1 MIIAFN
7 SVRTELRRLVIK
19 NFHGVQIMIVKD
31 LPSQISTFVSPYE
44 DIYVNGK
51 QCEKILIMIV

>member
-31 LPSQISTFVSPYE
+31 LPSQIPTFVSPYE
-44 DIYVNGK
+44 DIYLNGK
-51 QCEKILIMIV
+51 

>member
-19 NFHGVQIMIVKD
+19 NFHGVQIMIVKLKD

-44 DIYVNGK
+44 DIYLNGK
-51 QCEKILIMIV
+51 

>member
-19 NFHGVQIMIVKD
+19 DFHCVQIMIVKD
-31 LPSQISTFVSPYE
+31 LPSQISTFVTPFE
-44 DIYVNGK
+44 DIYLNGK
-51 QCEKILIMIV
+51 